1 MAAASLP
8 NPAVLLAG
16 LAPVGAAA
24 AEQPGLRPS
33 ISGRPR
39 HPRGAALQNQR
50 AQPVPSF
57 PGNRRLDRW
66 LVPSVPRFAPT
77 QLVRTRAL
85 PPNQNP
91 FRATRESW
99 KASSFL
105 LSAKK
110 SVRHHARGAARSER
124 QRARYQLLPAFFR
137 LPTAEFHPAYLSAQE
152 RGHAERKRSMP
163 LGRAR
168 TRAPSRIPATLW
180 RAASQESRLHFCL
193 EWGRA
198 SLRPKELRLP
208 LSSPATLRWPYPL
221 AGPAIRQMPSSNAAR
236 HCAFRPAAWLAR
248 R

>member
-8 NPAVLLAG
+8 NAAVLLAG

-66 LVPSVPRFAPT
+66 LVPI
-77 QLVRTRAL
+77 AL
-85 PPNQNP
+85 
-91 FRATRESW
+91 TRESW

-110 SVRHHARGAARSER
+110 SVRHHARGAARSEH

-236 HCAFRPAAWLAR
+236 HCAFRPA
-248 R
+248 

>member
-1 MAAASLP
+1 M
-8 NPAVLLAG
+8 
-16 LAPVGAAA
+16 
-24 AEQPGLRPS
+24 
-33 ISGRPR
+33 
-39 HPRGAALQNQR
+39 
-50 AQPVPSF
+50 
-57 PGNRRLDRW
+57 
-66 LVPSVPRFAPT
+66 PSVPRFAPT

-91 FRATRESW
+91 FRATRELRLPPACVVNCSSRGLAPIALTRESW